1 MSIRFTILLLLLD
14 VTAFAQQSSGTVTLS
29 AALASV
35 ATRTAGTRNPA
46 MDAPYRLG
54 ADSQKQ
60 PGVPEGNWKY
70 RQAAGSQAELFDLD
84 LDPAEQ
90 YNVWERHRDVAGA
103 LEGQDADVC
112 ARGGG
117 DVGVRKRS

>member
-1 MSIRFTILLLLLD
+1 MASTLDLFPTIAAAAGVAMPKGRVFDGFDLMPWLSGSAPAPRREFYYFQIR
-14 VTAFAQQSSGTVTLS
+14 
-29 AALASV
+29 ALEAI
-35 ATRTAGTRNPA
+35 R
-46 MDAPYRLG
+46 
-54 ADSQKQ
+54 
-60 PGVPEGNWKY
+60 EGNWKY